1 MWIPTIIWGPLF
13 RIPPVLGLEASPL
26 LLPVQAFRSLW
37 VPWLGKRPQIFQGS
51 ELLFG
56 LQETMCFTKSPQVG
70 DSNSSNSSSN
80 SSTSGNSYNSSN
92 SSNIEFLAGF
102 SLQPQALKSVRPC
115 PWADNFYTVKKTL
128 NPQPSTLIFIE
139 V

>member
-80 SSTSGNSYNSSN
+80 SS
-92 SSNIEFLAGF
+92 NIEFLAGF